1 MNSNLCMNCLLI
13 RIGSLDATNIEKVLS
28 EFCTIFAKVAKVFVL
43 IIVKVPVKLFGQK
56 LGVTVQAGRVHVD
69 LSPKK

>member
-1 MNSNLCMNCLLI
+1 MNCLLI

-43 IIVKVPVKLFGQK
+43 IIVKVTVKLFGQK

-69 LSPKK
+69 VSPKK